1 MREVCAMTGG
11 AVVTGQWQ
19 LRGSW
24 RIVPWTATRTSY
36 VGGNWWRDRLTAEI
50 DEEL

>member
-1 MREVCAMTGG
+1 MAGG
-11 AVVTGQWQ
+11 AVVTGQWE

-36 VGGNWWRDRLTAEI
+36 VGGKSGGVTGSPAVI